1 MSRVDEYRASLKQRS
16 DWDQYLLEES
26 RLPGP
31 RANLELAQAV
41 PLEGNLELFL
51 RYLQYSAQEAPYG
64 SHLEFLP
71 VCGVLGL
78 GEILSEDHT
87 EFFEQLRRAASDP
100 RWRIREAA
108 AMALQN
114 YGDRNPDRLLQEM
127 KAWSQGT
134 WLEKR
139 AAAAALCE
147 PRLLRRMED
156 PGPVFDLLD
165 QMTQSL
171 YESRDRTSEDLK
183 VLRQGLGYCWSV
195 AAVSAPD
202 AGKSRMEHWLVQ
214 TDPDIRWIMKE
225 NLKKNRLKKMDPVW
239 TEHWLAVLSNK
250 AV

>member
-1 MSRVDEYRASLKQRS
+1 MTGQPVYIAGAGIISPLGKGLTATR
-16 DWDQYLLEES
+16 
-26 RLPGP
+26 
-31 RANLELAQAV
+31 QALRDNISAIA
-41 PLEGNLELFL
+41 PLTLFPL
-51 RYLQYSAQEAPYG
+51 RQGQP
-64 SHLEFLP
+64 LP
-71 VCGVLGL
+71 VGQTAEPETGL
-78 GEILSEDHT
+78 WP
-87 EFFEQLRRAASDP
+87 P
-100 RWRIREAA
+100 RTHRLAREAA

-225 NLKKNRLKKMDPVW
+225 NLKKNRLKKRRPKKKPRIKKN
-239 TEHWLAVLSNK
+239 SRSRK
-250 AV
+250 